1 MDERE
6 LATRFLTGMAQGIST
21 LSLYHDDHPAV
32 QKAVDA
38 AYEALFRL
46 QEKDARP
53 VLTFLGDEVVFQG
66 RPLSQLRSWEW
77 SGRLAQAGIERLE
90 FAGPATR
97 PEFEAFLIEG
107 YRKIVGEDTGTAEI
121 RQMRESTIRYGAVGL
136 RGAPERPS
144 EEQLATGRLQ
154 FTLHEEAETV
164 RWIHDQLQTRG
175 QLALLE
181 ADAIVR
187 SLAVAMHGDREVVI
201 PLLKLKEF
209 DQYTTTHSLNVS
221 VLSMALAEFV
231 GMGAEDVRRF
241 GTAGLMHDLGK
252 VRIPKDI
259 LNKPGKL
266 SDKER
271 EVMNRH
277 PIEGAKI
284 LIEREANLDM
294 AATVAYEHHIRI
306 DGGGYPSR
314 TYQRECHAAS
324 NLVHICDVYD
334 ALRTHRPYRA
344 AWPNDRVISYIE
356 EGAGKEFDGKLA
368 HDFVTM
374 LRRWESRI
382 VELRHETDV
391 LRD

>member
-6 LATRFLTGMAQGIST
+6 LATKFLTGMAQGIST

-32 QKAVDA
+32 QKAVDTS
-38 AYEALFRL
+38 YEALFRL
-46 QEKDARP
+46 QERDARP
-53 VLTFLGDEVVFQG
+53 VFTFLGDEVVFQS
-66 RPLSQLRSWEW
+66 RPLQQLRTWEW
-77 SGRLAQAGIERLE
+77 SGRLARAGVERLE

-97 PEFEAFLIEG
+97 PEFEAFLIEI
-107 YRKIVGEDTGTAEI
+107 YRKMAGEDPGTAEI
-121 RQMRESTIRYGAVGL
+121 RQMREGTIRYGSVGL
-136 RGAPERPS
+136 RGGPERPS
-144 EEQLATGRLQ
+144 EEELATGRLQ
-154 FTLHEEAETV
+154 YTLREEAETV
-164 RWIHDQLQTRG
+164 RWIHEELQDRG
-175 QLALLE
+175 KLQLLE

-187 SLAVAMHGDREVVI
+187 SLAVAMHGDRDVVI

-231 GMGAEDVRRF
+231 GLGADDVRRF

-266 SDKER
+266 TDSER
-271 EVMNRH
+271 DVMNRH
-277 PIEGAKI
+277 PVDGAKI
-284 LIEREANLDM
+284 LIEREASLDM
-294 AATVAYEHHIRI
+294 AAVVAYEHHIRI

-344 AWPNDRVISYIE
+344 AWPNERVIKYIE
-356 EGAGKEFDGKLA
+356 EGAGKEFDYKLA
-368 HDFVTM
+368 TDFVKM

-382 VELRHETDV
+382 VELRNETDV